1 MSFWTRVREPRM
13 DDYETEEEYMDA
25 MDAYESAEADAIE
38 DAREAYL
45 EEKYGI

>member
-1 MSFWTRVREPRM
+1 MSFWTRVREPRRG
-13 DDYETEEEYMDA
+13 DYETEEEYMDA
-25 MDAYESAEADAIE
+25 VDFYESAEADAIE